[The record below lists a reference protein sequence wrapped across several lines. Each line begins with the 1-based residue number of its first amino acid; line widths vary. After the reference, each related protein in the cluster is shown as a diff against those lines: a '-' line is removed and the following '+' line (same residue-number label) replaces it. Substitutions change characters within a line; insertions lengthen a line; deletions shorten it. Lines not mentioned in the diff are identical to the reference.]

1 MLQAY
6 RNHVTMY
13 GEDPPLPGIDL
24 SHDQLFFLNFAQV
37 VWLVGMDGWMD
48 EKEQYLA
55 VGANLV
61 LSFQIWCS
69 IARREHLISG
79 VNSDTHSQGVFR

>member
-1 MLQAY
+1 MLKNNAALQAY

-37 VWLVGMDGWMD
+37 LWLIGMDGWMD
-48 EKEQYLA
+48 
-55 VGANLV
+55 
-61 LSFQIWCS
+61 
-69 IARREHLISG
+69 REIE
-79 VNSDTHSQGVFR
+79 